1 MTDLTAPTG
10 VSDRIGELDIIR
22 GFALFGVLWM
32 NVEGMGGFVVPRE
45 AVHGLTQFK
54 VLEDVVGF
62 LSVQMMGGP
71 DRLTLPS
78 RKPPTPWPDQATAA
92 AHAASA
98 SARKRRRVGLLIK
111 WRWTLKVL

>member
-62 LSVQMMGGP
+62 LSVQMMGGKAQACSP
-71 DRLTLPS
+71 CCSALASPS
-78 RKPPTPWPDQATAA
+78 
-92 AHAASA
+92 
-98 SARKRRRVGLLIK
+98 
-111 WRWTLKVL
+111 